1 MEFDF
6 KTLRES
12 RKAVAQKIAE
22 NLLLYGD
29 LEAPNSGYGSHG
41 TQDHIVAMGSANYLR
56 YLAYIQSEPN
66 GSQHFLTETEAA
78 KEGLTIKRGTE
89 PLILE
94 RWTVDAAKEY
104 HAFDLPLY
112 PVHHMEGEH
121 KTLTAYM
128 RRDLLRQHQPS
139 RAALTS
145 KRRATGHRDALPCCP
160 CLCQAEVL
168 RDLNE
173 SGVLCPSP
181 HEAEWNPARLSA

>member
-12 RKAVAQKIAE
+12 RKAVARKIAE

-66 GSQHFLTETEAA
+66 GSQHFLTEPEAA
-78 KEGLTIKRGTE
+78 KEGLTIKRGTS

-104 HAFDLPLY
+104 HAFDIPVY

-139 RAALTS
+139 RAALAKFFENAGVLQKTRHRTPRRS
-145 KRRATGHRDALPCCP
+145 TMLPVLMPSRSSQRSRPIRRA
-160 CLCQAEVL
+160 
-168 RDLNE
+168 
-173 SGVLCPSP
+173 
-181 HEAEWNPARLSA
+181 LSISS

>member
-1 MEFDF
+1 MELDRNA
-6 KTLRES
+6 LHES

-139 RAALTS
+139 RAALA
-145 KRRATGHRDALPCCP
+145 KFF
-160 CLCQAEVL
+160 
-168 RDLNE
+168 E
-173 SGVLCPSP
+173 SAGVLQLKCGQESS
-181 HEAEWNPARLSA
+181 HFS